1 MMTDYEL
8 ETIYDEI
15 LNDSYGEIKLGYLT
29 FYPADIIKN
38 CDPIAYRVGL
48 SDFESTLEEE
58 NE

>member
-8 ETIYDEI
+8 EQLYDEI

-29 FYPADIIKN
+29 FLPADIIKN

-58 NE
+58 

>member
-8 ETIYDEI
+8 EQLYDEI

-58 NE
+58 